1 MKFLNAIAAAAV
13 IGASVIA
20 TSAPVD
26 ANQVCRRATDL
37 MIPMTVVAALHLRK
51 ISLEM
56 YIETM

>member
-13 IGASVIA
+13 IGASFIA
-20 TSAPVD
+20 TFTPGD
-26 ANQVCRRATDL
+26 ANQVYRRATDL
-37 MIPMTVVAALHLRK
+37 MIPMTVVVALHLRK